1 MRVLLRCDATPTS
14 GAGRLVRG
22 VAVAEALIAR
32 GHEPVISAAIDEAWT
47 RELVTEAGVTLVPP
61 ATTAAD
67 LRDLVTTHQADVVHL
82 DIADGSLAGLD
93 GLQSAV
99 QVSRVEDGTTT
110 GGGRPPDHQVAL
122 STDGAAAPPD
132 VDPGGPIVAAGPHYA
147 PVRAAVVEARER
159 RQWRAGG
166 MGDRLRVLVRLG
178 TEDDARAMLDVVKAL
193 AASDL
198 TTDVLVVT
206 PSYATGLLAESLST
220 RVVRVLATA
229 RRGDLPRLVA
239 DHDLVLTQPGPV
251 LWELSC
257 IGTPAGLVSL
267 SNEESDAAAA
277 WVAAGCAVALDP
289 PGGAS
294 RLAGQLRALLRDGM
308 RRAEMGTAGLRLVD
322 GEGAGR
328 VAALMEMVAAR
339 SR

>member
-32 GHEPVISAAIDEAWT
+32 GHEPVISAAVDEPWI

-61 ATTAAD
+61 ATTAAE
-67 LRDLVTTHQADVVHL
+67 LRDLAASHQADVVHL
-82 DIADGSLAGLD
+82 DIADGMDGLD
-93 GLQSAV
+93 GLAKMV
-99 QVSRVEDGTTT
+99 RLSRVEDRTTT
-110 GGGRPPDHQVAL
+110 EAGQPPDLLVAL
-122 STDGAAAPPD
+122 SVDGTTAPLD
-132 VDPGGPIVAAGPHYA
+132 VDPGDPIRAAGPHYA
-147 PVRAAVVEARER
+147 PVRAAVLEARQR

-178 TEDDARAMLDVVKAL
+178 TEDAARTMLDVVKAL

-267 SNEESDAAAA
+267 SADESDVAAT
-277 WVAAGCAVALDP
+277 WVGAGCAVALDP
-289 PGGAS
+289 PGEAS
-294 RLAGQLRALLRDGM
+294 RLAGQLRALLRDGL
-308 RRAEMGTAGLRLVD
+308 RRAQMGTAGLRLVD

-328 VAALMEMVAAR
+328 VAELLEMVAAR